1 MFVLFLSSLP
11 VFFIDGFFEQ
21 KISFTTCLENCHVI
35 DGNIQVDAP
44 GILIP
49 PPTNLSTSTYRYG
62 KPEGGKVSSTKRLE
76 SDENISASTSSTLGE
91 RGALETLYGRQD
103 GENVPGLRPEVVNRL
118 RKKFAEEKPG
128 QKEKREASSTLQDV
142 LDTKRLIAAPGG
154 GRDWKN
160 LSPLASNSWI
170 NYIAAMWA
178 RVGHGP
184 NQKKERSSPMEAGR
198 AAGSLDSSENIDKDG
213 HLGTVP
219 EIKKRA
225 DPPPAPTLGQDDV
238 DRHHARDAYDT
249 FKKKDKGKRPK
260 GWGNLCN
267 APNCKPGRR
276 ALENGKPKKS
286 KPKKNDEL
294 PPPASVAP
302 WGGWV

>member
-142 LDTKRLIAAPGG
+142 LDTKRETLPGQCRCRARGCFCLLTRLDCSPRRRQRLEKPESLGKQFMDQLYCCYVGKSRAWSESKEREVQSDG
-154 GRDWKN
+154 GRP
-160 LSPLASNSWI
+160 SCRIS
-170 NYIAAMWA
+170 
-178 RVGHGP
+178 
-184 NQKKERSSPMEAGR
+184 
-198 AAGSLDSSENIDKDG
+198 
-213 HLGTVP
+213 
-219 EIKKRA
+219 
-225 DPPPAPTLGQDDV
+225 GQL
-238 DRHHARDAYDT
+238 RKY
-249 FKKKDKGKRPK
+249 
-260 GWGNLCN
+260 
-267 APNCKPGRR
+267 
-276 ALENGKPKKS
+276 
-286 KPKKNDEL
+286 
-294 PPPASVAP
+294 
-302 WGGWV
+302 